1 MTVTELTDL
10 KTTINWLLENGEF
23 KDKETSYNIAMNSVD
38 MLEKQLSIPLVV
50 HSKITALVIY
60 WKWQESGHVMLD
72 DTKNKTTEIVE
83 VEKLTDINE
92 MFTNLIDVKILK

>member
-1 MTVTELTDL
+1 MR
-10 KTTINWLLENGEF
+10 N
-23 KDKETSYNIAMNSVD
+23 KDKLDFINQIVKETEN
-38 MLEKQLSIPLVV
+38 KLSIPLVV
-50 HSKITALVIY
+50 HSKITALVTY

-83 VEKLTDINE
+83 VDKLTDINE